1 MIQKRLLTCL
11 LIDLNKRK
19 ITIFCSVGRVYLI
32 NTTRLKKKKI
42 GACVFWAPYFSK
54 SFGGKTRHIW
64 TDVTYRIYVSRVLLA
79 PISF

>member
-32 NTTRLKKKKI
+32 NTTRLKKKKKL
-42 GACVFWAPYFSK
+42 AHAYFE
-54 SFGGKTRHIW
+54 R
-64 TDVTYRIYVSRVLLA
+64 RIFLSLLA
-79 PISF
+79 GKLATFEQMLLTEYMYHAYF

>member
-32 NTTRLKKKKI
+32 NTTRLKKKKNWRMRI
-42 GACVFWAPYFSK
+42 LSAVFF
-54 SFGGKTRHIW
+54 
-64 TDVTYRIYVSRVLLA
+64 
-79 PISF
+79 

>member
-32 NTTRLKKKKI
+32 NTTRLKKKL
-42 GACVFWAPYFSK
+42 AHAYFE
-54 SFGGKTRHIW
+54 R
-64 TDVTYRIYVSRVLLA
+64 RI
-79 PISF
+79 

>member
-42 GACVFWAPYFSK
+42 GACVF
-54 SFGGKTRHIW
+54 
-64 TDVTYRIYVSRVLLA
+64 
-79 PISF
+79 

>member
-32 NTTRLKKKKI
+32 NTTRLKKKKL
-42 GACVFWAPYFSK
+42 AHAYFSK
-54 SFGGKTRHIW
+54 SFGGKTRHI
-64 TDVTYRIYVSRVLLA
+64 
-79 PISF
+79 

>member
-32 NTTRLKKKKI
+32 NTTRLKKKKL
-42 GACVFWAPYFSK
+42 AHAYFE
-54 SFGGKTRHIW
+54 R
-64 TDVTYRIYVSRVLLA
+64 RIFLSLLA
-79 PISF
+79 GKLATFEQMLLTEYMYHAYF

>member
-32 NTTRLKKKKI
+32 NTKKL
-42 GACVFWAPYFSK
+42 AHAYFE
-54 SFGGKTRHIW
+54 R
-64 TDVTYRIYVSRVLLA
+64 RIFLSLLA
-79 PISF
+79 GKLATFEQMLLTEYMYHAYF